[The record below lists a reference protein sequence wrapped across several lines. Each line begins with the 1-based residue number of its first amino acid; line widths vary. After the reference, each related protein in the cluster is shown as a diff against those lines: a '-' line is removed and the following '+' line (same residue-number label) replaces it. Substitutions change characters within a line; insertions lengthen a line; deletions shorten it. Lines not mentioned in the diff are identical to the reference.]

1 MATTTISNIS
11 NTVSLQDIKPTTT
24 LSNIKPFNS
33 TASNVALG
41 AVLAIATLT
50 NTVVIS
56 DLKAIPSNFQNVN
69 YAKVITP
76 ASVLPFRVSLTNIG
90 LQGYDPANPPGIG
103 IQVIGF
109 SNYILYHNDIIASW
123 QRYQPPT

>member
-1 MATTTISNIS
+1 MAITTISNIS
-11 NTVSLQDIKPTTT
+11 NTVSLQDIKPTKT

-41 AVLAIATLT
+41 TVLAIATLT
-50 NTVVIS
+50 STVTVS
-56 DLKAIPSNFQNVN
+56 DLKPIPSNFQKVD

-76 ASVLPFRVSLTNIG
+76 ASILPFRLTITNIG
-90 LQGYDPANPPGIG
+90 LEGYDPANPPGIG

-109 SNYILYHNDIIASW
+109 SNYIL
-123 QRYQPPT
+123 

>member
-1 MATTTISNIS
+1 MAITRISNIS
-11 NTVSLQDIKPTTT
+11 NPVSLQDIKPTTT

-41 AVLAIATLT
+41 AVLSIATLT
-50 NTVVIS
+50 NTVAIS
-56 DLKAIPSNFQNVN
+56 DLKAISSNFQNVN

-76 ASVLPFRVSLTNIG
+76 TSVLPFRVSLTNIG

-103 IQVIGF
+103 IQIIGF
-109 SNYILYHNDIIASW
+109 SNYIL
-123 QRYQPPT
+123 

>member
-1 MATTTISNIS
+1 MAITIITNLSNP
-11 NTVSLQDIKPTTT
+11 VSIQDIKPTKT

-41 AVLAIATLT
+41 TVLAIATLT
-50 NTVVIS
+50 NTVAIS
-56 DLKAIPSNFQNVN
+56 DLKAVPSNFQNVN

-90 LQGYDPANPPGIG
+90 LEGYDPANPPGIG
-103 IQVIGF
+103 IQIIGF
-109 SNYILYHNDIIASW
+109 SNYIL
-123 QRYQPPT
+123 

>member
-11 NTVSLQDIKPTTT
+11 NTVSLQDIKQTKT
-24 LSNIKPFNS
+24 LSNIQPFNS
-33 TASNVALG
+33 TVSNVALG

-50 NTVVIS
+50 NTVAVF
-56 DLKAIPSNFQNVN
+56 DLKPIPSNFQKVD

-76 ASVLPFRVSLTNIG
+76 TSVLPFRVSLTNIG

-109 SNYILYHNDIIASW
+109 SNYIL
-123 QRYQPPT
+123 

>member
-1 MATTTISNIS
+1 MAITTISNIS
-11 NTVSLQDIKPTTT
+11 NPVSIQDIKTTKT

-41 AVLAIATLT
+41 TVLAIATLS
-50 NTVVIS
+50 NTVSIS
-56 DLKAIPSNFQNVN
+56 DLKPIPSNFQKVD

-76 ASVLPFRVSLTNIG
+76 TSILPFRVSLTNIG

-103 IQVIGF
+103 IQIIGF
-109 SNYILYHNDIIASW
+109 SNYIL
-123 QRYQPPT
+123 

>member
-11 NTVSLQDIKPTTT
+11 NTISLQDIKQTKT

-50 NTVVIS
+50 NTVAIS
-56 DLKAIPSNFQNVN
+56 DLKPLPSNFQNVN

-90 LQGYDPANPPGIG
+90 LQGYNPSNPPGIG
-103 IQVIGF
+103 IQIIGF
-109 SNYILYHNDIIASW
+109 SNYIL
-123 QRYQPPT
+123 

>member
-11 NTVSLQDIKPTTT
+11 NPVSLQDIKPTKT

-33 TASNVALG
+33 TASNAALG

-50 NTVVIS
+50 NTVTVS
-56 DLKAIPSNFQNVN
+56 DLKPMPSNFQNVN

-76 ASVLPFRVSLTNIG
+76 ASVLPFMVSLTNIG
-90 LQGYDPANPPGIG
+90 LEGYNPANPPGIG
-103 IQVIGF
+103 IQIIGF
-109 SNYILYHNDIIASW
+109 SNYIL
-123 QRYQPPT
+123 

>member
-11 NTVSLQDIKPTTT
+11 NTISLQDIKQTKT
-24 LSNIKPFNS
+24 LSNIQPFNS

-50 NTVVIS
+50 NTVVVS
-56 DLKAIPSNFQNVN
+56 DLKSIPSNFQNVN

-76 ASVLPFRVSLTNIG
+76 VSFLPFMVSLTNIG
-90 LQGYDPANPPGIG
+90 LEGYDPANPPGIG
-103 IQVIGF
+103 IQIIGF
-109 SNYILYHNDIIASW
+109 SNYIL
-123 QRYQPPT
+123 

>member
-11 NTVSLQDIKPTTT
+11 NPVSIQDIKPTKT

-33 TASNVALG
+33 TASNAAFG

-50 NTVVIS
+50 NTVAVS
-56 DLKAIPSNFQNVN
+56 DLKPIPSNFQKVD

-76 ASVLPFRVSLTNIG
+76 SSVLPFRLTITNIG
-90 LQGYDPANPPGIG
+90 IEGYDPANPPGIG

-109 SNYILYHNDIIASW
+109 SNYIL
-123 QRYQPPT
+123 

>member
-11 NTVSLQDIKPTTT
+11 NLVSLQDIKQTKT

-50 NTVVIS
+50 NTVAIS
-56 DLKAIPSNFQNVN
+56 DLKPIPSNFQKVN

-76 ASVLPFRVSLTNIG
+76 ASVLPFRLTITNIG
-90 LQGYDPANPPGIG
+90 IQGYDPANPPGIG

-109 SNYILYHNDIIASW
+109 SNYIL
-123 QRYQPPT
+123 

>member
-11 NTVSLQDIKPTTT
+11 NPVSLQDIKQTKI

-50 NTVVIS
+50 NTVAIS
-56 DLKAIPSNFQNVN
+56 DLKTIPSNFQNVN

-103 IQVIGF
+103 IQIIGF
-109 SNYILYHNDIIASW
+109 SNYIL
-123 QRYQPPT
+123 

>member
-11 NTVSLQDIKPTTT
+11 NTVSLQDIKPTKT

-41 AVLAIATLT
+41 AVLAIATLA
-50 NTVVIS
+50 NTVAVS
-56 DLKAIPSNFQNVN
+56 DLKPVPSNFQKVN

-76 ASVLPFRVSLTNIG
+76 ASFLPFRVSLTNIG
-90 LQGYDPANPPGIG
+90 LEGYNPANPPGIG
-103 IQVIGF
+103 IQIIGF
-109 SNYILYHNDIIASW
+109 SNYII
-123 QRYQPPT
+123 

>member
-1 MATTTISNIS
+1 MAITTISNIS
-11 NTVSLQDIKPTTT
+11 NPVSIQDIKPTKT

-41 AVLAIATLT
+41 TVLAIATLS
-50 NTVVIS
+50 NTVSVS
-56 DLKAIPSNFQNVN
+56 DLKPIPSNFQKVD

-76 ASVLPFRVSLTNIG
+76 ASILPFRVSLTNIG

-103 IQVIGF
+103 IQIICF
-109 SNYILYHNDIIASW
+109 SNYIL
-123 QRYQPPT
+123 

>member
-1 MATTTISNIS
+1 MAITTISNIS
-11 NTVSLQDIKPTTT
+11 NTVSIQDIKQTKT

-50 NTVVIS
+50 NTVVVS
-56 DLKAIPSNFQNVN
+56 DLKPIPSNFQKVD

-76 ASVLPFRVSLTNIG
+76 TSILPFRVSLTNIG

-103 IQVIGF
+103 IQIIGF
-109 SNYILYHNDIIASW
+109 SNYIL
-123 QRYQPPT
+123 

>member
-11 NTVSLQDIKPTTT
+11 NTISLQDIKQTKT

-50 NTVVIS
+50 NTVAIS
-56 DLKAIPSNFQNVN
+56 DLKAVPSNFQKVD

-76 ASVLPFRVSLTNIG
+76 SSVLPFRLTITNIG
-90 LQGYDPANPPGIG
+90 IEGYDPANPPGIG
-103 IQVIGF
+103 IQIIGF
-109 SNYILYHNDIIASW
+109 SNYIL
-123 QRYQPPT
+123 

>member
-11 NTVSLQDIKPTTT
+11 NLVSLQDIKQTKT

-41 AVLAIATLT
+41 TVLAIATLT
-50 NTVVIS
+50 NTVVVS
-56 DLKAIPSNFQNVN
+56 DLKSIPSNFQNVN

-76 ASVLPFRVSLTNIG
+76 ASVLPFRLTITNIG
-90 LQGYDPANPPGIG
+90 IQGFDPANPPGIG

-109 SNYILYHNDIIASW
+109 SNYIL
-123 QRYQPPT
+123 

>member
-11 NTVSLQDIKPTTT
+11 NTLSIQDIKSTKT

-33 TASNVALG
+33 TASNAALG

-50 NTVVIS
+50 NTVAVS
-56 DLKAIPSNFQNVN
+56 DLKPIPSNFQKVD

-76 ASVLPFRVSLTNIG
+76 ASVLPFRLTLSNIG
-90 LQGYDPANPPGIG
+90 IQGYDPTNPPGIG

-109 SNYILYHNDIIASW
+109 SNYIL
-123 QRYQPPT
+123 

>member
-11 NTVSLQDIKPTTT
+11 NPVSIQDIKPTKT

-41 AVLAIATLT
+41 TVLAIATLT
-50 NTVVIS
+50 NTVAVS
-56 DLKAIPSNFQNVN
+56 DLKPIPSNFQKVD

-76 ASVLPFRVSLTNIG
+76 ASVLPFRLTITNIG
-90 LQGYDPANPPGIG
+90 IQGYDPANPPGIG
-103 IQVIGF
+103 IQIIGF
-109 SNYILYHNDIIASW
+109 SNYIL
-123 QRYQPPT
+123 

>member
-50 NTVVIS
+50 NTVVVS

-76 ASVLPFRVSLTNIG
+76 TSVLPFRVSLTNIG
-90 LQGYDPANPPGIG
+90 LEGYNPANPPGIG
-103 IQVIGF
+103 IQIIGF
-109 SNYILYHNDIIASW
+109 SNYIL
-123 QRYQPPT
+123 

>member
-1 MATTTISNIS
+1 MATTTISTIS
-11 NTVSLQDIKPTTT
+11 NPVSVQDIKPTKT

-41 AVLAIATLT
+41 TVLAIATLT

-56 DLKAIPSNFQNVN
+56 DLIPIPSNFQKVD

-76 ASVLPFRVSLTNIG
+76 SSVLPFRVSLTNIG

-103 IQVIGF
+103 IQIIGF
-109 SNYILYHNDIIASW
+109 SNYIL
-123 QRYQPPT
+123 

>member
-11 NTVSLQDIKPTTT
+11 NTISLQDIKQTKT
-24 LSNIKPFNS
+24 LSNIQPFNS
-33 TASNVALG
+33 TVSNVALG

-50 NTVVIS
+50 NTVVVS

-76 ASVLPFRVSLTNIG
+76 VSFLPFMVSLTNIG
-90 LQGYDPANPPGIG
+90 LEGYDPANPPGIG
-103 IQVIGF
+103 IQIIGF
-109 SNYILYHNDIIASW
+109 SNYIL
-123 QRYQPPT
+123 

>member
-1 MATTTISNIS
+1 MATTTINNIS
-11 NTVSLQDIKPTTT
+11 NTLSIQDIKSTKT

-33 TASNVALG
+33 TASNAALG

-50 NTVVIS
+50 NTVAVS
-56 DLKAIPSNFQNVN
+56 DLKPIPSNFQKVD

-76 ASVLPFRVSLTNIG
+76 ASVLPFRLTLSNIG
-90 LQGYDPANPPGIG
+90 IQGYDPANPPGIG

-109 SNYILYHNDIIASW
+109 SNYIL
-123 QRYQPPT
+123 